1 MFNFFNQ
8 NTQPEEPV
16 GLLNSF
22 FEEYAKEEESPVV
35 TVVNTVTT
43 KVAITTPDATI
54 EVEQTETTVTT
65 APLAAFEDEDDGD
78 EDEGEGEG
86 VFALDV
92 KLISNDFTRPILATA
107 IAAFCNQYYT
117 KAEVVG
123 VDDGMI
129 ATVRFTSPLLSS
141 MKTLAGAIDEDEDS
155 IFWMFL

>member
-8 NTQPEEPV
+8 NTQSEEPV

-22 FEEYAKEEESPVV
+22 FEEYAKEDESPIV
-35 TVVNTVTT
+35 TIVNTMTT
-43 KVAITTPDATI
+43 KVAITTSDATI

-65 APLAAFEDEDDGD
+65 APLAAFEDEDDD
-78 EDEGEGEG
+78 EAEDEG

-107 IAAFCNQYYT
+107 IGAFCKDCYA
-117 KAEVVG
+117 KAEVVD
-123 VDDGMI
+123 VDGMI

-141 MKTLAGAIDEDEDS
+141 IKALASAVDEDEDS
-155 IFWMFL
+155 IFWMLL

>member
-16 GLLNSF
+16 GLLNAF
-22 FEEYAKEEESPVV
+22 FEEYAKEEESPVA

-43 KVAITTPDATI
+43 KVTITTPDATI
-54 EVEQTETTVTT
+54 EAEQTETTVTT
-65 APLAAFEDEDDGD
+65 APLAAFEDEDGD
-78 EDEGEGEG
+78 EAEDEG

-92 KLISNDFTRPILATA
+92 KLILNDFTRPILATA
-107 IAAFCNQYYT
+107 IAVFCRDYYA
-117 KAEVVG
+117 KSEVVD
-123 VDDGMI
+123 VDGMI

>member
-43 KVAITTPDATI
+43 KVAITTSDATI
-54 EVEQTETTVTT
+54 EIEQTETTVTT
-65 APLAAFEDEDDGD
+65 ASLAAFEDDDEAED
-78 EDEGEGEG
+78 EG
-86 VFALDV
+86 VFALDA
-92 KLISNDFTRPILATA
+92 KFISNDFTRPILATA
-107 IAAFCNQYYT
+107 IAAFCNDYYA
-117 KAEVVG
+117 KAEI
-123 VDDGMI
+123 VDVDGTI
-129 ATVRFTSPLLSS
+129 TTVRFTSPLLSS
-141 MKTLAGAIDEDEDS
+141 MKTLAGVIDEDEDS

>member
-16 GLLNSF
+16 GLLNAF

-35 TVVNTVTT
+35 TVVNTATT
-43 KVAITTPDATI
+43 KVTIATSDATI
-54 EVEQTETTVTT
+54 EAEQTETTVTT
-65 APLAAFEDEDDGD
+65 VPLAAFEDEDDD
-78 EDEGEGEG
+78 EAEDEG

-92 KLISNDFTRPILATA
+92 ELISNDFTRPILATA
-107 IAAFCNQYYT
+107 IAAFCNRHYA

-123 VDDGMI
+123 VDGMI

-141 MKTLAGAIDEDEDS
+141 MKTLAGTVDKDEDS
-155 IFWMFL
+155 IFWMPL

>member
-65 APLAAFEDEDDGD
+65 ASLAAFEDEDDD
-78 EDEGEGEG
+78 EAEDEG

-107 IAAFCNQYYT
+107 IAAFCNQYYA

-123 VDDGMI
+123 VDGMI

-141 MKTLAGAIDEDEDS
+141 MKTLAGAINEDEDS

>member
-65 APLAAFEDEDDGD
+65 APLAAFEDDDEAED
-78 EDEGEGEG
+78 EG

-107 IAAFCNQYYT
+107 IAAFCNQYYA

-123 VDDGMI
+123 VDGMI

-141 MKTLAGAIDEDEDS
+141 MKTLAGAINEDEDS

>member
-22 FEEYAKEEESPVV
+22 LEEYAKEEESPVV

-43 KVAITTPDATI
+43 KVTITTTDATI
-54 EVEQTETTVTT
+54 EAEQTETTVTT

-78 EDEGEGEG
+78 EDEGEG
-86 VFALDV
+86 VFAIDV
-92 KLISNDFTRPILATA
+92 KLILNDFTRPILATA
-107 IAAFCNQYYT
+107 IAAFCQDYYA
-117 KAEVVG
+117 KAKVV
-123 VDDGMI
+123 DIDGMI

-141 MKTLAGAIDEDEDS
+141 MKTLAAAIDEDEDS
-155 IFWMFL
+155 IFFMFL

>member
-8 NTQPEEPV
+8 NTQSEEPV

-22 FEEYAKEEESPVV
+22 FEEYAKEDESPIV

-43 KVAITTPDATI
+43 KVTITTSDATI

-65 APLAAFEDEDDGD
+65 APLAAFEDENDGD
-78 EDEGEGEG
+78 EDEGEG

-92 KLISNDFTRPILATA
+92 KLILIDRSGPILATA
-107 IAAFCNQYYT
+107 IAAFCDQYYA
-117 KAEVVG
+117 KAEIIDINGLV
-123 VDDGMI
+123 

-141 MKTLAGAIDEDEDS
+141 IKTLAGAVDEDEDS